1 MRMKHGDV
9 QSVKNVRGAGKVTES
24 KKFKCQHCGSMF
36 TRRSSLDRHTKQAH
50 SAVAS
55 TSRSSQSFNCTM
67 CGKGWMRLGNLE
79 MHMRTC
85 TAGASSSA
93 VASTSRSTPAKE
105 GVYTVRQHRKVFR
118 GALETHT
125 VDMGE
130 ARQLAALET
139 VITAFLPAMDT
150 YKQRHAY
157 KFQIVLSV
165 VFHKAVDPAVVTQP
179 PVVFRSTMAA
189 IYVADRPNL
198 VETSR
203 HLDTSIMAL
212 GGFSHTLFLLNSIC
226 GT

>member
-1 MRMKHGDV
+1 
-9 QSVKNVRGAGKVTES
+9 
-24 KKFKCQHCGSMF
+24 
-36 TRRSSLDRHTKQAH
+36 
-50 SAVAS
+50 
-55 TSRSSQSFNCTM
+55 M
-67 CGKGWMRLGNLE
+67 CGKGCMRLGNLE

-105 GVYTVRQHRKVFR
+105 GVYTVHQHCKVFG

-150 YKQRHAY
+150 YKQKHHAY
-157 KFQIVLSV
+157 KFQIVLSM
-165 VFHKAVDPAVVTQP
+165 VFHKAVDPTVVTQP

-189 IYVADRPNL
+189 IYAADRPNL

-212 GGFSHTLFLLNSIC
+212 GGFSHTLFLLKSIC